1 MGQVN
6 LSDEHVDLQ
15 LERQFLSALSRAE
28 SPADLYHELEPSEE
42 LFHEYGQAFQDLSG
56 AIEAEED
63 LPEPPEDW
71 TPAEDPE
78 AALNKLREL
87 WKRRELAGLQEALA
101 TRLNDPNDPA
111 PAILEDLEEEA
122 AQIRGELQSGEAGT
136 LRQNEDVVSD
146 VLEEAK
152 EAREHYQATDDPIR
166 GVKTGLGRL
175 DEITGGLR
183 SGLTILS
190 GGPGVGKTTL
200 ALQIAADAAAEGVPT
215 LYTTFE
221 NSPRQLV
228 LKGMGRVGDV
238 NPREIRRGTVP
249 LEQTRAA
256 AKKWKE
262 KARRLAFIEGRSE
275 LSTGQIRGKARRLLA
290 RYGVDRCLVVVDYL
304 QLYAKASNDLDDSD
318 GLRERVEQMGQR
330 LRELSMRLRSP
341 VLAISSQSRSA
352 GYSGGGSA
360 DLDTLKESGDLE
372 YGADVVA
379 ILTEPDDRQ
388 ATDPAAPVDLTVAKN
403 RNGETGRVELIFRP
417 DRGTMRPE
425 SYHDEAPGRP
435 GGDGLPRTDSAV
447 F

>member
-1 MGQVN
+1 MGKVN
-6 LSDEHVDLQ
+6 LTDEHVDPG
-15 LERQFLSALSRAE
+15 LERRFLAALGRAE

-42 LFHEYGQAFQDLSG
+42 LFHEYAQAFQDLSG
-56 AIEAEED
+56 AIEAEEEP
-63 LPEPPEDW
+63 PETPEDW
-71 TPAEDPE
+71 TAAEDPE
-78 AALNKLREL
+78 AALNELRGL
-87 WKRRELAGLQEALA
+87 WKKWRGAALLEIL
-101 TRLNDPNDPA
+101 TDGVHGERS
-111 PAILEDLEEEA
+111 IESVLEDVEERA
-122 AQIRGELQSGEAGT
+122 AQIRGEFQTNAAGT
-136 LRQNEDVVSD
+136 LRENEDVISD

-152 EAREHYQATDDPIR
+152 EAREHFQATGDPIR
-166 GVKTGLGRL
+166 GVKTGIGRL

-183 SGLTILS
+183 AGLTILS
-190 GGPGVGKTTL
+190 GGPGIGKTTL

-215 LYTTFE
+215 LYVTFE

-238 NPREIRRGTVP
+238 NPKEIRRGTVP

-262 KARRLAFIEGRSE
+262 KARRLAFIEGRSD

-290 RYGVDRCLVVVDYL
+290 RYGADRCLVVVDYL
-304 QLYAKASNDLDDSD
+304 QLYAKASSDLSDSE

-425 SYHDEAPGRP
+425 SYHDAAPGP
-435 GGDGLPRTDSAV
+435 PAAPSGDGAP